1 MRGDLVEQDGR
12 LVLHPHRV
20 VAGLQLPSSSFERY
34 RVNVRKILRFRKTAR
49 DRERARAG
57 AGAGA

>member
-1 MRGDLVEQDGR
+1 VRGDLIEQGGR

-20 VAGLQLPSSSFERY
+20 VAGLQLPSSQFERY

-49 DRERARAG
+49 ERERTGTG
-57 AGAGA
+57 AGAG

>member
-1 MRGDLVEQDGR
+1 
-12 LVLHPHRV
+12 V
-20 VAGLQLPSSSFERY
+20 VAGLQLPSSAFERY

-57 AGAGA
+57 ARA